1 MQVIRPFGD
10 KFEQISID
18 EACLDVSG
26 QVRGFEEA
34 NSLGVRLKQDV
45 NEKTHLSCSVGIAP
59 NKALAKIASDFK
71 KPDGL
76 TILTPNEATE
86 FLAPLPVSK
95 IGGVGKKGSE
105 MLNQIGVLT
114 IGDLARAD
122 PLRIMEIFGKN
133 GTRLWQIAHG
143 IDDEEVITHSSMKS
157 ISSETTFEEDTNDE
171 LKIKSAFS
179 SLIADV
185 HKRTML
191 SNLLFRTVGIKVRF
205 EDFTTFTRARSYS
218 RYTNEKSVM
227 EEIIRLL
234 FQEFEYSAKRVR
246 LVGVRVSSLQRVDPE
261 QVTILSWADK
271 STV

>member
-18 EACLDVSG
+18 EAYLDVSS
-26 QVRGFEEA
+26 QIRGFEEA

-76 TILTPNEATE
+76 TILTLNEAME
-86 FLAPLPVSK
+86 FLAPLPVNK

-105 MLNQIGVLT
+105 MLNQIGILT

-185 HKRTML
+185 HKRTIL

-205 EDFTTFTRARSYS
+205 EDFTTFTRARSHS

-234 FQEFEYSAKRVR
+234 FQEFEHSAKKVR